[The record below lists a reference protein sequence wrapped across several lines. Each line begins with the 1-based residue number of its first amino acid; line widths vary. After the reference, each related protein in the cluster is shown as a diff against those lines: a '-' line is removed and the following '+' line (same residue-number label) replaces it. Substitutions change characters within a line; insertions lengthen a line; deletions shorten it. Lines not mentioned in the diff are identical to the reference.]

1 MQYEWTPPQIFFCG
15 HRALQLFCHN
25 VERDHDIKC
34 SQKQLELKFCWFQRL
49 GSKFTRGSIKKAA
62 LKNFGIFTGIH
73 LCQSIFSGCSFIRKR
88 LWHRGI
94 SVNLARLLRTPFLQN
109 ASRWLLLFYH
119 SCWLYILQL
128 CIAGNFQVV

>member
-25 VERDHDIKC
+25 VEGDHDIKC

-62 LKNFGIFTGIH
+62 LKNFGIFTGKH

-94 SVNLARLLRTPFLQN
+94 SVNLARLLRTH
-109 ASRWLLLFYH
+109 LFYRTP
-119 SCWLYILQL
+119 LDDYFYFITV
-128 CIAGNFQVV
+128 AGFIFCNYVLLATFK